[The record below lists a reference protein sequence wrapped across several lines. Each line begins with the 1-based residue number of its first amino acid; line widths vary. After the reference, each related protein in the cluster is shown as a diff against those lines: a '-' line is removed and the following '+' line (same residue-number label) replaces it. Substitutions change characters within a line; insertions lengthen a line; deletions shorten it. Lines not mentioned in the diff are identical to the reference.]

1 MTDAD
6 RSAEPDGGVT
16 VSAAETASQDGT
28 GRALLASRVGA
39 IAWREFRVVT
49 RTRWTGG
56 IAVLFGLFSLAI
68 VGLAGSQVGT
78 TRVGSLFVTLAEL
91 SVYLVP
97 MAALAVG
104 YDAVVG
110 PAERGTL
117 DALFALPVPRSA
129 VLVGTYLGRA
139 LALASG
145 LVVGLAAGGVLFA
158 AKHGPGVVGPYLQ
171 YTLATVGVALAF
183 LAVSVCLSTV
193 VSEKARALGGA
204 LLAWVWFVFVHDLF
218 ALGLV
223 VAVQPPAAVS
233 TLLVALNP
241 ADLLRVAVLAMVPTG
256 GGGVGALIASTSLS
270 LAVVAVALCAWI
282 VAPVG
287 LAAWLIGR
295 RY

>member
-1 MTDAD
+1 VTDD
-6 RSAEPDGGVT
+6 SATEADGGVT
-16 VSAAETASQDGT
+16 VTRTVSAGEAAETRSV
-28 GRALLASRVGA
+28 LLDRVAA

-49 RTRWTGG
+49 RTHWTSG
-56 IAVLFGLFSLAI
+56 IAVLFGLFSLAV

-78 TRVGSLFVTLAEL
+78 TRVGALFVTLAEL

-97 MAALAVG
+97 MAALAFG

-110 PAERGTL
+110 AAERGTL
-117 DALFALPVPRSA
+117 DALFALPVPRSL

-145 LVVGLAAGGVLFA
+145 LVVGLAAGGALFA
-158 AKHGPGVVGPYLQ
+158 VQYGLAILGPYLQ
-171 YTLATVGVALAF
+171 YTLATVGVGLAF
-183 LAVSVCLSTV
+183 LAVSVCLSTLAT
-193 VSEKARALGGA
+193 EKARALGGA
-204 LLAWVWFVFVHDLF
+204 LLAWVWFVFVHDLL

-223 VAVQPPAAVS
+223 VWLQPPEIVS

-256 GGGVGALIASTSLS
+256 GGGVGALVASTSLS
-270 LAVVAVALCAWI
+270 LVVVAVALLVWMA
-282 VAPVG
+282 APVA
-287 LAAWLIGR
+287 LAAWLVER